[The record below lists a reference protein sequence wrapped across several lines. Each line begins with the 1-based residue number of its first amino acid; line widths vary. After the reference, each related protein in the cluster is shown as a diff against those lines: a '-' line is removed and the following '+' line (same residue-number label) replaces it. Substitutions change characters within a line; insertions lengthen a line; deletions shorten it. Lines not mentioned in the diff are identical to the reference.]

1 MTRGHSQVFTMAAI
15 VARLTRRR
23 RQREALSLE
32 YDYETSKVG
41 RAGGREGERERGN
54 KVIPIY

>member
-1 MTRGHSQVFTMAAI
+1 MALAGSSLFTMAAI
-15 VARLTRRR
+15 VARLTRRG

-41 RAGGREGERERGN
+41 RRERGRGGN
-54 KVIPIY
+54 